1 MGSKQVEFHEQAL
14 AEAQAAYD
22 WYAERSPAAAEAF
35 ITELDEAIDQIQV
48 FPNSGAVHLSGSRR
62 QVMKRFPFSVIYRE
76 REEIVEVV
84 AVAHGRRRPGYWKK
98 RIKH

>member
-14 AEAQAAYD
+14 AEAQAAYE
-22 WYAERSPAAAEAF
+22 WYAARSPTAAEAF
-35 ITELDEAIDQIQV
+35 MTELDEAIDQIQE
-48 FPNSGAVHLSGSRR
+48 FPNAGVVHLSGSRR
-62 QVMKRFPFSVIYRE
+62 QVMRRFPFSVIYRE
-76 REEIVEVV
+76 REEIIQVV